1 MAVPLRKGLD
11 ELMESIKNK
20 ISTNAVLQPHSELQ
34 PIATREEIRASV
46 DKAKKLML
54 DHASE
59 EG

>member
-1 MAVPLRKGLD
+1 MAVPLRKGLL
-11 ELMESIKNK
+11 ELMESVKK

-34 PIATREEIRASV
+34 PIAAREEIRAAV

-59 EG
+59 ED